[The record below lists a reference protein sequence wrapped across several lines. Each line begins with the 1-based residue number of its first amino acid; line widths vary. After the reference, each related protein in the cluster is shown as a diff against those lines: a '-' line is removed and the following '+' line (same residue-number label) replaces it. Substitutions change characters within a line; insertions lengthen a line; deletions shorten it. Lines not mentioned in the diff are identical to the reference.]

1 MHTPELGIFHAVT
14 DAHGNI
20 MVPEDR
26 LGAAIVSSSG
36 DPERLL
42 ESLALALGSAWDAEL
57 EPFRY
62 AGDGAPVVRVLTV
75 FDDLSSA
82 YYGGDGNAV
91 AELTATIDEVNA
103 AYARSGVNLVMQSA
117 AIERVGYASS
127 QAAGADH
134 RVPR

>member
-1 MHTPELGIFHAVT
+1 MGERRAPAPPGSIGEITATP
-14 DAHGNI
+14 
-20 MVPEDR
+20 
-26 LGAAIVSSSG
+26 S
-36 DPERLL
+36 
-42 ESLALALGSAWDAEL
+42 
-57 EPFRY
+57 

-127 QAAGADH
+127 QAAGAN
-134 RVPR
+134 